1 MHLEFADLET
11 AMEAHGGLDLERIVD
26 DFVLLCYLIGNDF
39 LPHLPALD
47 ILDGALNDLMDIYK
61 RLLPQWGDYLT
72 MNGEID
78 LARLGDVFPEIG
90 RVIEDNLIAQ
100 MEEEDDEGPL
110 DVSSYK
116 NAYYE
121 RKFGLRPQDVEGHRQ
136 LQQKY
141 IEVGMITCIHIYV
154 HMCICTH
161 TCVYIYV
168 CSCMY
173 LGRRLLRGT
182 GSCSRRILRCI

>member
-1 MHLEFADLET
+1 
-11 AMEAHGGLDLERIVD
+11 MEAHGGLDLERIID